1 MGISC
6 ETVFGLSIQRDF
18 GANLKRDQN
27 DIKSTGKDKLL
38 KAQLLS
44 LSIFKT

>member
-6 ETVFGLSIQRDF
+6 ETVFGLSFQSDVD
-18 GANLKRDQN
+18 AVLKTDQN
-27 DIKSTGKDKLL
+27 DIKSTGKDKLM
-38 KAQLLS
+38 KSQLLC